1 MSKVLHL
8 TLKKEWFD
16 LILSGDKKIEYR
28 EIKNHWV
35 KMLENKQY
43 DYIHFV
49 NGYGKHRP
57 WMDVTMKGVVKDRG
71 EKVYKIHLGEIL
83 RKGNINENL

>member
-1 MSKVLHL
+1 MEKVLHL

-35 KMLENKQY
+35 KMFPGLTMVQG
-43 DYIHFV
+43 HF
-49 NGYGKHRP
+49 HIRE
-57 WMDVTMKGVVKDRG
+57 T
-71 EKVYKIHLGEIL
+71 
-83 RKGNINENL
+83 NIFI